1 MDSLDLKIPPVLLV
15 IIFAFLMLGTDYLLP
30 GIDVNTAL
38 QYTLA
43 AALALTGAA
52 IALAGVM
59 HFKKAQTTVN
69 PLSPESSASL
79 VIEGVYRVT
88 RNPMYVGFLLVL
100 LGWSVVLSN
109 PFAALITAGFVIYM
123 NRFQI
128 LPEERA
134 LQNLFGDAYTD
145 YKSRVPR
152 WISLSTL
159 RPAADTT
166 EAR

>member
-1 MDSLDLKIPPVLLV
+1 MDSLELKIPPVLLV
-15 IIFAFLMLGTDYLLP
+15 ILFAFLMLGADYLLP
-30 GIDVNTAL
+30 GIVINPAL
-38 QYTLA
+38 QYPLA
-43 AALALTGAA
+43 AVLVLTGAA
-52 IALAGVM
+52 IAFAGVM
-59 HFKKAQTTVN
+59 HFRKAETTVN
-69 PLSPESSASL
+69 PLSPERSATL
-79 VIEGVYRVT
+79 VIGGVYRVT
-88 RNPMYVGFLLVL
+88 RNPMYVGFLLAL

-109 PFAALITAGFVIYM
+109 PFAALTTAGFVIYM

-134 LQNLFGDAYTD
+134 LQSLFGDAYTD

-152 WISLSTL
+152 WISLAAL

>member
-1 MDSLDLKIPPVLLV
+1 MDSLELKIPPVLLV
-15 IIFAFLMLGTDYLLP
+15 IIFACLMLGTDYLLP
-30 GIDVNTAL
+30 GMVVNPAL

-43 AALALTGAA
+43 AALVLTGAA
-52 IALAGVM
+52 IALAGVI

-109 PFAALITAGFVIYM
+109 PFAALITTGFVIYM

-134 LQNLFGDAYTD
+134 LQNLFGDAYID
-145 YKSRVPR
+145 YKGRVPR
-152 WISLSTL
+152 WISLATL
-159 RPAADTT
+159 RPSVDTT